1 MIEDKPTKITILGA
15 GLVGT
20 LLSIYLAK
28 RNFEVHVFERRPD
41 FRQANVDVGRSI
53 NLAVSDRGWKALEVL
68 GIDQEIRKIAIPMY
82 GRMIHHQDGT
92 VKHQP
97 YGKENQA
104 IYSLSR
110 RYFNET
116 LVNIADT
123 HENVHFHF
131 NEKCWDVNMTDA
143 ITHSENTIT
152 GERLNVKAD
161 VIFGADGAFSSVRNA
176 MLKTERYN
184 YSQTYLEHGYK
195 ELTIPAGENGQ
206 HQLSPN
212 ALHIW
217 PRGKFM
223 LIALPNADGTFT
235 CTLFLPFKG
244 DASFDKLHN
253 AAALNQFFLKTF
265 ADVVPLMPNLNKEFF
280 KNPTSSLVSI
290 SCYPWC
296 YENKVA
302 LIGDAAHSMVPFYGQ
317 GMNAGFE
324 DVRELDAIIDKHGN
338 DWFAILEEY
347 QQMRKLNTDAISEL
361 ARQNFVEMRD
371 FVANESFLLR
381 KKIEAF
387 LHEKY
392 PKRWTPLYSMV
403 TFSQI
408 PYADAMEEGNRQNE
422 IMDRIMTIVDIENI
436 WQSVDYES
444 YLSTMHEVQRAL

>member
-1 MIEDKPTKITILGA
+1 MTEEKPTKITILGA

-28 RNFEVHVFERRPD
+28 RNFDVHVFERRPD

-68 GIDQEIRKIAIPMY
+68 GIDQDIRKIAIPMY
-82 GRMIHHQDGT
+82 GRTIHHQDGT

-116 LVNIADT
+116 LVNIA
-123 HENVHFHF
+123 ENHANIHFHF

-184 YSQTYLEHGYK
+184 YSQNYLDHGYK

-244 DASFDKLHN
+244 EESFDKLHN
-253 AAALNQFFLKTF
+253 EKELTLFFMKTF
-265 ADVVPLMPNLNKEFF
+265 ADVVPLMPNLSKEFF
-280 KNPTSSLVSI
+280 KNPSGTLVSI

-302 LIGDAAHSMVPFYGQ
+302 LIGDAAHAMVPFYGQ

-324 DVRELDAIIDKHGN
+324 DVRELDAIIEKHGN

-347 QQMRKLNTDAISEL
+347 QQYRKLNTDAISEL
-361 ARQNFVEMRD
+361 AQQNFVEMRD
-371 FVANESFLLR
+371 LVANESFLLR
-381 KKIEAF
+381 KKIEAL
-387 LHEKY
+387 LHDQY
-392 PKRWTPLYSMV
+392 PSLWIPLYAMV

-408 PYADAMEEGNRQNE
+408 PYSDALAEGKRQNE
-422 IMDRIMTIVDIENI
+422 IMEKIMAIVNIENI
-436 WQSVDYES
+436 WQSVDYEP
-444 YLSTMHEVQRAL
+444 YLNTMG